1 MATQIRTDKPLT
13 DCDYHI
19 AIEMELILLPS
30 NCCNPD
36 KKLSTNKL
44 QTTALLPPVGHDTV
58 REGGPI
64 NYIPIQPGT
73 SFHIFGWTLSSG
85 GTKFSYPPPPSQKI
99 KIIQEEGQL
108 WIKLKLFPH
117 PGVFPL
123 PNQPTMR
130 LHLVRYHQQSRG
142 PEMVQKL

>member
-58 REGGPI
+58 REGVPI

-85 GTKFSYPPPPSQKI
+85 NQILLPSPLLKKSKSTKKKVNY
-99 KIIQEEGQL
+99 E
-108 WIKLKLFPH
+108 
-117 PGVFPL
+117 
-123 PNQPTMR
+123 
-130 LHLVRYHQQSRG
+130 
-142 PEMVQKL
+142 